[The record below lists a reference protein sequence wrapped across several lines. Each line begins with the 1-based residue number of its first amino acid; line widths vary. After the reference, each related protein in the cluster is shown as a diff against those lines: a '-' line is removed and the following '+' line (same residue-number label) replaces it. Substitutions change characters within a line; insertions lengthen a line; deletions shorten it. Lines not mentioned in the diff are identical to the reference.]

1 MCSHIA
7 PVRLRACV
15 SVFVLR
21 PLLFAFHSFLPHFQE
36 RDEMSKKLD
45 NERGL
50 IFEKI
55 IRETKTGVGEN
66 TKVLEGERYFF
77 I

>member
-7 PVRLRACV
+7 PVRARVC
-15 SVFVLR
+15 VFVLR
-21 PLLFAFHSFLPHFQE
+21 PLLFSFHSFLPHFQE
-36 RDEMSKKLD
+36 RDKISKKLD
-45 NERGL
+45 NEGGL

-66 TKVLEGERYFF
+66 TKKVLEGERDFF

>member
-1 MCSHIA
+1 MEERS
-7 PVRLRACV
+7 
-15 SVFVLR
+15 LR
-21 PLLFAFHSFLPHFQE
+21 PLLFSFHSFLPHFQE
-36 RDEMSKKLD
+36 RDEISKKSN
-45 NERGL
+45 NEGGL

-66 TKVLEGERYFF
+66 TKKVLEGKRDFF